1 MQATYIKVG
10 QRHRQDLGSLDD
22 LVESIREVG
31 LLHPLVVDG
40 HGNLIAGERRLAACV
55 RLGMR
60 DIPTTIVH
68 LDEAQVLRAERDENS
83 VRKDFTPS
91 EMVAVKRAIEDRVKT
106 PKHIHANHHDRQSL
120 PISDGKTIDKAAAI
134 VGTSGETLRKAEA
147 VVSAAEADPALT
159 PVVEE
164 MDATGK
170 VDPAYRRVKAEAAAK
185 SSQAA
190 AKRNNTIA
198 EKSEA
203 EVCRTALTKLRTQY
217 KHLAYWQSVWDA
229 VDALNGVTR

>member
-22 LVESIREVG
+22 LVASIRDVG

-40 HGNLIAGERRLAACV
+40 HGNLIAGERRLAACI
-55 RLGMR
+55 RLGWR
-60 DIPTTIVH
+60 DIPATIVR
-68 LDEAQVLRAERDENS
+68 LDEAQVLRAEHDENS
-83 VRKDFTPS
+83 VRKNFTPS
-91 EMVAVKRAIEDRVKT
+91 EMVAVKRAIEDRVRT
-106 PKHIHANHHDRQSL
+106 PKHIHTDHPDRQSL
-120 PISDGKTIDKAAAI
+120 PVSDGKTIDKAAAI

-147 VVSAAEADPALT
+147 VISAAEADPTLA

-164 MDATGK
+164 MDRTGK
-170 VDPAYRRVKAEAAAK
+170 VDPAYQKVKAEAAAK

-190 AKRNNTIA
+190 AKRQATIA
-198 EKSEA
+198 DKSEA

-217 KHLAYWQSVWDA
+217 KHLAYWQPVWDA
-229 VDALNGVTR
+229 VDSLNGVTR